1 MLGIKDITTA
11 KTIVLLL
18 LLIFIIAVL
27 IGKNSNAI
35 MRFMVGQE
43 IGLKTADFNQVKT
56 DNFVIKYTIIDDKD
70 IYLVANASEYAYEK
84 VTGFF
89 ASKPRNKTMVVVYP
103 DTISLAHSFGW
114 DKSQKAEGV
123 YWAGSIRIISPQLWQ
138 EQVPL
143 TDDSDMLQ
151 VGPLVHE
158 FAHLMVDEQTRGN
171 YNRWWTEGIAQY
183 AEKKI
188 TGFQFDEPFDSEKE
202 VFIYSLTDLNKKFD
216 GENNLQA
223 YWQALQIIEYIVD
236 NNGEASLFVIMDHLG
251 AGDTLKQAITKTFSV
266 DYEEWEQEL
275 YKALQNNAVK
285 RCKF

>member
-1 MLGIKDITTA
+1 MLGIKDVA
-11 KTIVLLL
+11 VCKTIILSL

-27 IGKNSNAI
+27 IGKNSNAV

-70 IYLVANASEYAYEK
+70 IDMVSNASEYAYEK

-103 DTISLAHSFGW
+103 DTISLAQSFGW

-143 TDDSDMLQ
+143 TDDADLLQ
-151 VGPLVHE
+151 AGPLVHE

-188 TGFQFDEPFDSEKE
+188 TGFEFDEPFASEKE
-202 VFIYSLTDLNKKFD
+202 VFIYSLDHLNKKFD
-216 GENNLQA
+216 GDDSLKA
-223 YWQALQIIEYIVD
+223 YWQALQIIEYIAAND
-236 NNGEASLFVIMDHLG
+236 GEASLFCIMDHLG
-251 AGDTLKQAITKTFSV
+251 EGDTLRQAITKTLSV
-266 DYEEWEQEL
+266 DYDEWEQEL